1 MGVIRA
7 EPARVSD
14 WAARSIGAAWRAF
27 DLQLAAY
34 AALLGA
40 IGLIMAYSNSVE
52 QGQSLLD
59 GSTTFVRGLMWTGI
73 ALIAFVIATAFDYK
87 WLKTFAW
94 PLYGLQI
101 ALLLGTLAIGSG
113 VGGSARWVSIGPLQ
127 FQFSEIAKILM
138 IVVLANYLGARQGK
152 LTTLPSILG
161 ACLLVGPP
169 WILVMAQPD
178 LGTSLV
184 LLAILGGMLFMSGAS
199 LRWLAAI
206 AITVLAALPF
216 VWNNV
221 LRDYQQ
227 QRILSFLEPSNDIQG
242 AGWQIHQ
249 SQIAVGSGGWFGK
262 GLTNGTQNQLNFLP
276 VQESDFVAAIYLEEL
291 GFLGALLLLVL
302 FAALLW
308 RILVGGWRSKDPF
321 GTMFAAGLAS
331 MILFQLVVNL
341 GMVVGI
347 MPITGIPL
355 PFVSHG
361 GASSAGPPQDLVDLV
376 PVGPPDRHPIEP
388 LEVLEVGPGD
398 LADRPAHVAPELED
412 GPRRIPGWRSRG
424 AVALRLA
431 HRRGVV
437 ATAGSGAAGRPISGH
452 RLGRP
457 ARAGGRG
464 SWLIPT
470 GRGWARRGRRTRRRR
485 RSRRAGPT

>member
-101 ALLLGTLAIGSG
+101 ALLLGTLAIGTG

-161 ACLLVGPP
+161 ACVLVGPP

-331 MILFQLVVNL
+331 MILFQIVVNL

-361 GASSAGPPQDLVDLV
+361 GASLISLA
-376 PVGPPDRHPIEP
+376 VG
-388 LEVLEVGPGD
+388 
-398 LADRPAHVAPELED
+398 
-412 GPRRIPGWRSRG
+412 
-424 AVALRLA
+424 
-431 HRRGVV
+431 
-437 ATAGSGAAGRPISGH
+437 
-452 RLGRP
+452 LGILQSINIRQT
-457 ARAGGRG
+457 RAE
-464 SWLIPT
+464 W
-470 GRGWARRGRRTRRRR
+470 
-485 RSRRAGPT
+485 

>member
-34 AALLGA
+34 AALLGT
-40 IGLIMAYSNSVE
+40 IGLIMAYSNSAE
-52 QGQSLLD
+52 QGQSLLE
-59 GSTTFVRGLMWTGI
+59 GGTTFVRGLMWTGI
-73 ALIAFVIATAFDYK
+73 ALIAFIVATAFDYK

-94 PLYGLQI
+94 PLYGMQI
-101 ALLLGTLAIGSG
+101 GLLALTLVIGTG
-113 VGGSARWVSIGPLQ
+113 VGGSARWVPIGPFQ
-127 FQFSEIAKILM
+127 FQFSELAKIMM
-138 IVVLANYLGARQGK
+138 IIVLANYLGSRQGR
-152 LTTLPSILG
+152 LTSLPSILG
-161 ACLLVGPP
+161 ACVLVVPPWLLVM
-169 WILVMAQPD
+169 LQPD

-184 LLAILGGMLFMSGAS
+184 LLAILAGMLFMSGAS
-199 LRWLAAI
+199 LRWLAAL
-206 AITVLAALPF
+206 AVGVLAALPF

-227 QRILSFLEPSNDIQG
+227 QRILGFLDPSTDVQG
-242 AGWQIHQ
+242 AGWQLHQ

-302 FAALLW
+302 FTALLW
-308 RILVGGWRSKDPF
+308 RILVGGLRSKDPF

-331 MILFQLVVNL
+331 MILFQVVVNL

-361 GASSAGPPQDLVDLV
+361 GASLISIA
-376 PVGPPDRHPIEP
+376 VG
-388 LEVLEVGPGD
+388 
-398 LADRPAHVAPELED
+398 
-412 GPRRIPGWRSRG
+412 
-424 AVALRLA
+424 
-431 HRRGVV
+431 
-437 ATAGSGAAGRPISGH
+437 
-452 RLGRP
+452 LGILQSINIRQT
-457 ARAGGRG
+457 RAE
-464 SWLIPT
+464 W
-470 GRGWARRGRRTRRRR
+470 
-485 RSRRAGPT
+485 

>member
-101 ALLLGTLAIGSG
+101 ALLLGTLAIGTG

-161 ACLLVGPP
+161 ACVLVGPP

-361 GASSAGPPQDLVDLV
+361 GASLISLA
-376 PVGPPDRHPIEP
+376 VG
-388 LEVLEVGPGD
+388 
-398 LADRPAHVAPELED
+398 
-412 GPRRIPGWRSRG
+412 
-424 AVALRLA
+424 
-431 HRRGVV
+431 
-437 ATAGSGAAGRPISGH
+437 
-452 RLGRP
+452 LGILQSINIRQT
-457 ARAGGRG
+457 RAE
-464 SWLIPT
+464 W
-470 GRGWARRGRRTRRRR
+470 
-485 RSRRAGPT
+485 